1 MKALLWRLLSALLG
15 IAVVFGL
22 HAQDCDRVPTAP
34 SVIVHEE
41 YLHAVFD
48 NLLLLEQDSSKVLNI
63 LHIGDSHIQG
73 NYFTD
78 RIRNLFYSDFG
89 LASKGLTFPFKLA
102 RTNSPLEIRSYSYQ
116 KWPSRR
122 NIQAIYTDK
131 LGITGRAIL
140 NVNAYASFN
149 LQITPGYK
157 DYQFDEV
164 TVFYTPI
171 SKQCRV
177 VLKDSVLNPLNKS
190 FSVQEQGFMVE
201 HFVSKN
207 MLNQF
212 ILSYNLNQS
221 KYGQCVLHGVLL
233 KNSKRGGVN
242 YHVAGVN
249 GSQYRN
255 WASSTILAEQ
265 SKYLHPDLV
274 IISLGTNDAN
284 DLSLTTEDFVNQMH
298 KLISGLR
305 KANPTAKFLLTT
317 PADSYFRR
325 RYDNKH
331 VDRIRHAILHYAER
345 HQIACWDL
353 YHVMGGPGSIRIWQS
368 EGLAAQDLIHFSK
381 SGYELQAELFYQA
394 FIKHYKAYATDR
406 LK

>member
-1 MKALLWRLLSALLG
+1 MKVLLWWLRSLLLG
-15 IAVVFGL
+15 IVLVFEPQ
-22 HAQDCDRVPTAP
+22 AQDCDRVPTAP
-34 SVIVHEE
+34 SVFVHEE
-41 YLHAVFD
+41 YLHPVFD
-48 NLLLLEQDSSKVLNI
+48 SLLLLEQDSAKVLNI

-78 RIRNLFYSDFG
+78 RIRNLFYADFG

-122 NIQAIYTDK
+122 NIQAAYADK

-140 NVNAYASFN
+140 NVNAYASFS
-149 LQITPGYK
+149 LQIAPGYK
-157 DYQFDEV
+157 NYLFDEV

-171 SKQCRV
+171 SKLCRV
-177 VLKDSVLNPLNKS
+177 VLKDSLLSPLKKS
-190 FSVQEQGFMVE
+190 FSVQEQGFMVD

-212 ILSYNLNQS
+212 TLSYNLNQS
-221 KYGQCVLHGVLL
+221 KYGQCVLHGISL
-233 KNSKRGGVN
+233 KNSKRGGIN

-255 WASSTILAEQ
+255 WASSTILASQ
-265 SKYLHPDLV
+265 SKYLRPNLI

-284 DLSLTTEDFVNQMH
+284 DLLLTTEEFLNQMH
-298 KLISGLR
+298 KLISGLK
-305 KANPTAKFLLTT
+305 KANPKAQFLLTT

-325 RYDNKH
+325 RYVNKH
-331 VDRIRHAILHYAER
+331 VDRIRHAILDYAEK
-345 HQIACWDL
+345 HQMACWDL
-353 YHVMGGPGSIRIWQS
+353 YQIMGGSGSIKVWQS

-381 SGYELQAELFYQA
+381 SGYELQAELLYQA
-394 FIKHYKAYATDR
+394 FIKHYKAYATHR